1 MQQQTAAAIRH
12 TLNLTGRE
20 RAVITGVSD
29 VDCFN
34 EQLVVLLTDAGQM
47 TVTGEGLHVENL
59 NLKDGQ
65 LVIEE
70 EKSYP
75 EQFKCLTEQEL
86 KLTELMAAH
95 MSNKEIAARLYLSE
109 GTVKQYI
116 NQIYSKLEITGD
128 TRTKRKQLLEQFYTN
143 N

>member
-65 LVIEE
+65 LVIEG
-70 EKSYP
+70 
-75 EQFKCLTEQEL
+75 
-86 KLTELMAAH
+86 
-95 MSNKEIAARLYLSE
+95 EIASIE
-109 GTVKQYI
+109 
-116 NQIYSKLEITGD
+116 
-128 TRTKRKQLLEQFYTN
+128 
-143 N
+143 

>member
-1 MQQQTAAAIRH
+1 MGVSGGLSMQQQTAAAIRH

-65 LVIEE
+65 LVIEG
-70 EKSYP
+70 
-75 EQFKCLTEQEL
+75 
-86 KLTELMAAH
+86 
-95 MSNKEIAARLYLSE
+95 EIASIEYSGRPRREGGVLSRLF
-109 GTVKQYI
+109 
-116 NQIYSKLEITGD
+116 
-128 TRTKRKQLLEQFYTN
+128 R
-143 N
+143 

>member
-20 RAVITGVSD
+20 RA

-65 LVIEE
+65 LVIEG
-70 EKSYP
+70 
-75 EQFKCLTEQEL
+75 
-86 KLTELMAAH
+86 
-95 MSNKEIAARLYLSE
+95 EIASIEYSGRPRREGGVLSRLF
-109 GTVKQYI
+109 
-116 NQIYSKLEITGD
+116 
-128 TRTKRKQLLEQFYTN
+128 R
-143 N
+143 

>member
-1 MQQQTAAAIRH
+1 MQQQTTTAASRH
-12 TLNLTGRE
+12 TLCLTGRE

-65 LVIEE
+65 LVIEGE
-70 EKSYP
+70 VASIEYASRP
-75 EQFKCLTEQEL
+75 RREGGVL
-86 KLTELMAAH
+86 
-95 MSNKEIAARLYLSE
+95 SRLF
-109 GTVKQYI
+109 
-116 NQIYSKLEITGD
+116 
-128 TRTKRKQLLEQFYTN
+128 R
-143 N
+143 